1 MTLDE
6 ITTSPTDQLAKLL
19 AEEMEQV
26 NNLISSHIKSDYA
39 PRIAEVTTHLVDAGG
54 KRLRPMLTIAA
65 AKMCGYA
72 GLSHINLAATVEFIH
87 TATLLHDDVIDESTR
102 RRGKPTANLLWDN
115 QSSVLV
121 GDYLFSRAFQLMIK
135 TQNIKVLNIL
145 ADASAIMA
153 EAEILQLTASKNIKT
168 TEETYL
174 KVIRGKTAVLFAA
187 AAEVGA
193 VISYQDEAVVK
204 AFHNYG
210 DALGISFQIVD
221 DLLDYLGTDATG
233 KNIGDDFR
241 EQKMTL
247 PLIKAMQSANQSEQ
261 KFLVK
266 CIEKGKQGD
275 GDLKNALS
283 IMNKYNSLELTLQQA
298 LEWSK
303 KAKSALNEIP
313 DSILKTILIDLAD
326 YVTRRVN

>member
-1 MTLDE
+1 MQAVDKLINSY
-6 ITTSPTDQLAKLL
+6 ITSNVTPVISELS
-19 AEEMEQV
+19 
-26 NNLISSHIKSDYA
+26 NHLIN
-39 PRIAEVTTHLVDAGG
+39 AGG
-54 KRLRPMLTIAA
+54 KRLRPLLTLAASDLCNYSGASHIKLAA
-65 AKMCGYA
+65 A
-72 GLSHINLAATVEFIH
+72 IEFIH
-87 TATLLHDDVIDESTR
+87 TATLLHDDVVDESFQ
-102 RRGKPTANLLWDN
+102 RRGKPTANILWDN

-121 GDYLFSRAFQLMIK
+121 GDYLFSKSFQLMVE
-135 TQNIKVLNIL
+135 TDSLKVLSIL
-145 ADASAIMA
+145 ADASSTIS
-153 EAEILQLTASKNIKT
+153 EGEILQLSAVRNIKT
-168 TEETYL
+168 DESAYFKIIE
-174 KVIRGKTAVLFAA
+174 GKTAALFAA
-187 AAEVGA
+187 ATEVGA
-193 VISYQDEAVVK
+193 VISNVERKK
-204 AFHNYG
+204 ADALANFG
-210 DALGISFQIVD
+210 KALGISFQITD
-221 DLLDYLGTDATG
+221 DLLDYVGSEEVLG

-266 CIEKGKQGD
+266 CIEKGKQAD

-326 YVTRRVN
+326 YVTRRIN